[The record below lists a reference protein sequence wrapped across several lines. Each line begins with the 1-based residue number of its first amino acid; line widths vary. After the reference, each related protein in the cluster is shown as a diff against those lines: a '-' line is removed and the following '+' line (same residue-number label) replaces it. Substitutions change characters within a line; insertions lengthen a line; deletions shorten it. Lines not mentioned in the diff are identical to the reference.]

1 MKPIIDLHCH
11 PTMKPFGY
19 SFNQCVPSENQKDM
33 SSPWHDTPEGSAA
46 TLLKSATGLA
56 PFRQADFNTLN
67 KGNVKIVCCSLY
79 PLEKGFFVEQE
90 SGIKEF
96 LLRYITALG
105 KPRIA
110 NIRAHENYFKDLTA
124 EYEYLKALNGQTVTF
139 NNEDHT
145 YFIAKRYSDIE
156 TFLIKDPP
164 NTIVNIITIEGAHV
178 FNSGIASGLPDENN
192 KPARSSEVLQNV
204 QAVKEWEHRP
214 FFITFAHHFYNEF
227 CGHARSLSLG
237 KASGVSQELGLNT
250 DFTPLGLEVLDA
262 LLDNTDGKR
271 IHIDI
276 KHMSRA
282 SRKTYFNL
290 LKTKYKNE
298 DIPVI
303 VSHGAVTGLKNE
315 TGEETIKGASGFFRT
330 DDINLYDEE
339 IIEVAKTNGV
349 FALQMDERRIAG
361 AESLNSLNT
370 ADPPSSPQD
379 WAKLLWRQIQHI
391 AQVLDN
397 AGLPAWNITTLGTDF
412 DGVIKPMGNY
422 FTAEE
427 LPLLEKNALPHAIK
441 FMQDN
446 SLKLEAN
453 KNATPEEI
461 IDKVFRGNALRFFK
475 MYLKEKEEAAVA

>member
-19 SFNQCVPSENQKDM
+19 SFNECIASKNQSEM
-33 SSPWHDTPEGSAA
+33 SCPWHDTKEGMGAA
-46 TLLKSATGLA
+46 FIKDVTGIA

-79 PLEKGFFVEQE
+79 PLEKGFFVEHDDV
-90 SGIKEF
+90 KEF
-96 LLRYITALG
+96 LLRYVTALG
-105 KPRIA
+105 KSRIE
-110 NIRAHENYFKDLTA
+110 NIRSHKNYFENLKT
-124 EYEYLKALNGQTVTF
+124 EYEYLKSLVGQTINF
-139 NNEDHT
+139 NGEDHT
-145 YFIAKRYSDIE
+145 YFIAKKYSDIE
-156 TFLIKDPP
+156 TFLTNDPP
-164 NTIVNIITIEGAHV
+164 NIIINIITIEGAHV
-178 FNSGIASGLPDENN
+178 FNSGIASGLANENKFKAKN
-192 KPARSSEVLQNV
+192 SEVLQNV
-204 QAVKEWEHRP
+204 QTVKDWEYRP
-214 FFITFAHHFYNEF
+214 LFITMAHHFYNEL

-237 KASGVSQELGLNT
+237 KGAGVSQELGINT
-250 DFTPLGLEVLDA
+250 GFTPLGFEVIDA
-262 LLDNTDGKR
+262 LLDNINGKR
-271 IHIDI
+271 IYIDI

-303 VSHGAVTGLKNE
+303 VSHGAVTGFKNE
-315 TGEETIKGASGFFRT
+315 SEEETFKGAAGFFRT
-330 DDINLYDEE
+330 DDINFYDEE

-349 FALQMDERRIAG
+349 FGLQLDERRIAS

-370 ADPPSSPQD
+370 ADPSSSNQD

-391 AQVLDN
+391 GQVLDN
-397 AGLPAWNITTLGTDF
+397 AGLPAWDIVAMGTDF

-427 LPLLEKNALPHAIK
+427 LPQLEKNVLSHAKKFLKDNAL
-441 FMQDN
+441 QLQ
-446 SLKLEAN
+446 SN
-453 KNATPEEI
+453 KNIQAEEI

-475 MYLKEKEEAAVA
+475 SYLKERQEAIV